1 MGEMTVGN
9 PGGYAR
15 LEMLKADEG
24 VVEDVYR
31 MLCERKSL
39 RAIAKEFGVPRGA
52 FARWFMAEHGDLV
65 SDADRVLAHELKHEA
80 LEEAEAAT
88 EENAVSQRLKVDTA
102 LKLMPM
108 LDRDRYGKQVQHRH
122 EHTFDLGD
130 RLRRA
135 MERAE
140 AVRQER
146 IVELEP
152 ARVSE
157 AGTPLAE
164 EPAPARAG
172 LEGSS

>member
-80 LEEAEAAT
+80 LEGAEAAT

-122 EHTFDLGD
+122 EHTFDLGE

-140 AVRQER
+140 EGRLAR
-146 IVELEP
+146 IEELEP
-152 ARVSE
+152 ARVIE
-157 AGTPLAE
+157 AVPPPAE
-164 EPAPARAG
+164 VPAPAQAEKAG
-172 LEGSS
+172 VI